1 MKEIKVPTDK
11 LIEKIAGFG
20 VPSLVFIIAI
30 GATGLAGAA
39 AITTAL
45 AALGPG
51 GMVGGVAFLLVVG
64 LITEAISKFGL
75 DATFSAV
82 VKELYKKGETKDTIK
97 GKIRKYHLSGD
108 LKRKLLEK
116 VDNLEEKGE

>member
-1 MKEIKVPTDK
+1 MIKIKVPTDK

-20 VPSLVFIIAI
+20 VPALVFIIAI

-51 GMVGGVAFLLVVG
+51 GMVGGVAFLVGVG
-64 LITEAISKFGL
+64 LITEAISNFGL

-82 VKELYKKGETKDTIK
+82 VKELYKKGETKETIK
-97 GKIRKYHLSGD
+97 EKIQKYHISKD
-108 LKRKLLEK
+108 LKRNLLEK
-116 VDNLEEKGE
+116 VNNL